1 MSAPAGSILWACA
14 RQEVKISAR
23 SRWVQIFALVFG
35 GLAVAVAASG
45 YVLSGGTGVQDFSRT
60 AASLLQL
67 VLLLVPLT
75 SVLVTVVAL
84 TPEAGAAQMLFS
96 QPVDRH
102 RILAGRLAGLVAAL
116 AASELVGFG
125 AAGLIVFL
133 QAGDAGIAGFL
144 AVLAAALALTVVFV
158 GLGAAIVA
166 GRSAEDRAR
175 GMAAG
180 IVAWFVAVLLFD
192 VVVLGLAAQLP
203 SGPASR
209 LLIAAAIVNPVD
221 AIRTATLLALDGT
234 AAFGAASLAF
244 LRVTGGVAA
253 AAIWLALSVL
263 VWIAGPLAV
272 AVVRLRRAD
281 L

>member
-1 MSAPAGSILWACA
+1 MSVSARSIAWVCA
-14 RQEVKISAR
+14 RQEVAVSAR
-23 SRWVQIFALVFG
+23 SRWVQIFAVVFG

-75 SVLVTVVAL
+75 SVLVAVVAL

-96 QPVDRH
+96 QPIDRH
-102 RILAGRLAGLVAAL
+102 RILGGRLAGLIAAL
-116 AASELVGFG
+116 AASQAVGFG

-133 QAGDAGIAGFL
+133 QAGPGGVAGFV

-158 GLGAAIVA
+158 SLGAAIVA
-166 GRSAEDRAR
+166 GRTADDRAR

-180 IVAWFVAVLLFD
+180 IVTWFVAVLLFD
-192 VVVLGLAAQLP
+192 IVVLGLAAQLP
-203 SGPASR
+203 SGLASR
-209 LLIAAAIVNPVD
+209 LLIISAIVNPVD
-221 AIRTATLLALDGT
+221 AIRTATLLAVDGT

-244 LRVTGGVAA
+244 LRVTGGAA
-253 AAIWLALSVL
+253 AATAWLALSVT
-263 VWIAGPLAV
+263 VWILGPLAI